1 MSSGVPRRNLNRAST
16 LNALI
21 IHGPKLILRGSPVAG
36 LVLREQRRRQMEFEA
51 QVVAAELVRHLLQ
64 EIAVGVEPRHLVL
77 VLVGH
82 QLEQIA
88 RDRFGEAALA
98 GRLGGLDGLHLLDQ
112 AAVARGVGRRS
123 DRR

>member
-1 MSSGVPRRNLNRAST
+1 MSNGVPRRNLKRASS

-36 LVLREQRRRQMEFEA
+36 LVLREQRRREMEFEA

-64 EIAVGVEPRHLVL
+64 ERAVGVEPRDLVL

-88 RDRFGEAALA
+88 RDGLGEPALA
-98 GRLGGLDGLHLLDQ
+98 RRLARLS
-112 AAVARGVGRRS
+112 AAFTFSTSAR
-123 DRR
+123 